1 VLVVW
6 QSMLYSGA
14 RAAEATLCEAHSHG
28 QAKLSQGIPT
38 ATTPSQITPS
48 SLHRRLDL
56 QLALLS
62 EARAV
67 AGDITAVVT
76 YDVSRLYMLEG
87 LCLLWGGPLAA
98 AVYVVTP
105 AAPWPPC
112 TWISCKQSGGC
123 QRIALV
129 R

>member
-1 VLVVW
+1 MTLCHTPP
-6 QSMLYSGA
+6 
-14 RAAEATLCEAHSHG
+14 ATLVH
-28 QAKLSQGIPT
+28 
-38 ATTPSQITPS
+38 
-48 SLHRRLDL
+48 RLDL

-98 AVYVVTP
+98 AVHVVR
-105 AAPWPPC
+105 PC
-112 TWISCKQSGGC
+112 MSGYMVCSWGSLHLH
-123 QRIALV
+123 RLHAI
-129 R
+129 